1 MIIYIIRFL
10 KNKILMTRS
19 HFRNKSQM
27 IKPVTPHYL
36 LSRSNKIQSDINNY
50 DFRSNNND

>member
-1 MIIYIIRFL
+1 
-10 KNKILMTRS
+10 MTRS